1 VWRACRSVRA
11 EWSQRGESASPVV
24 PTDDG
29 STLCIRKAATPE
41 LEVENLYRA
50 LGISSQITR
59 PQHRWNHHPRVATIG
74 QTM

>member
-1 VWRACRSVRA
+1 
-11 EWSQRGESASPVV
+11 V

-59 PQHRWNHHPRVATIG
+59 PQHRWTRQLG
-74 QTM
+74 